1 MFLSRFAQIQGRSPI
16 DRSGTVLGDT
26 VPPLMPTRN
35 ESTAPFS
42 HYTRARDQT
51 SCVITVFSSKS
62 FLLALHSPQWALGN
76 QSVEKGSGLVVASK
90 HPLWCPENALLF
102 LMTWLQCT
110 WLTNS
115 SRQVNPRSECLSTI
129 CVFAFIC
136 VNCCLICGVIG
147 HLMLEC

>member
-1 MFLSRFAQIQGRSPI
+1 MFLTRFAQIQGRSPI
-16 DRSGTVLGDT
+16 DSSGTVLGDT

-90 HPLWCPENALLF
+90 HPLRCPENALLF
-102 LMTWLQCT
+102 LTTWLQCVLGS
-110 WLTNS
+110 LTPLGRSTLALSVCPPYVCLLS
-115 SRQVNPRSECLSTI
+115 S
-129 CVFAFIC
+129 A
-136 VNCCLICGVIG
+136 LIAASSVASSVT
-147 HLMLEC
+147 